1 MMLSIKRKSISMM
14 RFPVNSFNYCAR
26 LRRRRRHRSSSAVM
40 VSGNA
45 WFDTHTFT
53 SSFEFKNGHCRPRV
67 IGHFLEE
74 IQEEVEVVQGIAPI
88 RSGDSQTKAGIVP
101 THRHICVGF
110 CVGIGTICGIC
121 LVAAGVYVE
130 ACPSQAVSR
139 VDGSGM
145 SRECGIAAEQHCV
158 SVAKAPWQP
167 PRR

>member
-1 MMLSIKRKSISMM
+1 MTLPLSLFCQDSDISIGESMMLSIKRKSISMM

-74 IQEEVEVVQGIAPI
+74 IQATRRKVEELVQGIAPSDLATA
-88 RSGDSQTKAGIVP
+88 RRKQCPTKVLVVP
-101 THRHICVGF
+101 THRHMCVGF

-121 LVAAGVYVE
+121 LVAAGVV
-130 ACPSQAVSR
+130 R
-139 VDGSGM
+139 
-145 SRECGIAAEQHCV
+145 
-158 SVAKAPWQP
+158 
-167 PRR
+167 